1 MDIFKGP
8 LFCPSQVPNFIFHK
22 GTLRSKEDKAPLQ
35 GDTECCGYCGV
46 CSDPLPW
53 STDPPPGDRIMS
65 SDNSQL
71 CPSRGIAPHMALP
84 LVTGNCLDQGYTL
97 CQ

>member
-1 MDIFKGP
+1 MDIFWGP
-8 LFCPSQVPNFIFHK
+8 LFCPSQVPNFIFHM
-22 GTLRSKEDKAPLQ
+22 GTLRSKEERAPLQ

-46 CSDPLPW
+46 CPDPLLW

-71 CPSRGIAPHMALP
+71 CPSRSIALGHRELP
-84 LVTGNCLDQGYTL
+84 
-97 CQ
+97 